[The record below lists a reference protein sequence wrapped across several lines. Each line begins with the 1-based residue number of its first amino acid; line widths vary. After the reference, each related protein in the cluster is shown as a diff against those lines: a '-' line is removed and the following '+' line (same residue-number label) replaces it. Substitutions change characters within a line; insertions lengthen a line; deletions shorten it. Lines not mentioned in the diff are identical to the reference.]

1 MLTKQRRERILKL
14 LEEKGSITVT
24 EAKDMLGAS
33 ESTIRRD
40 IVALDEAGMLEK
52 VFGGA
57 VALGEGKITTFE
69 YTVAQ
74 RFELNFE
81 EKQRIAK
88 YAASLIEPDDFVYLD
103 AGTTTAH
110 LLEYAEKNG
119 ATFVTNAVAHAQRLA
134 ARGLRVHLIGGELK
148 ASTEAIIGNQALR
161 TIQSYHFTKGFFGT
175 NAVTKKCGCT
185 TPDANEATVKQTA
198 MEHCRECYVLCD
210 HTKFDLISSVTFAPF
225 HGTNFITDR
234 LIDGYEECENIR
246 IAGEA
251 EVRELAWHMKQG
263 GAL

>member
-74 RFELNFE
+74 RFELQNM
-81 EKQRIAK
+81 QR
-88 YAASLIEPDDFVYLD
+88 P
-103 AGTTTAH
+103 
-110 LLEYAEKNG
+110 
-119 ATFVTNAVAHAQRLA
+119 
-134 ARGLRVHLIGGELK
+134 
-148 ASTEAIIGNQALR
+148 
-161 TIQSYHFTKGFFGT
+161 
-175 NAVTKKCGCT
+175 
-185 TPDANEATVKQTA
+185 
-198 MEHCRECYVLCD
+198 
-210 HTKFDLISSVTFAPF
+210 
-225 HGTNFITDR
+225 
-234 LIDGYEECENIR
+234 
-246 IAGEA
+246 
-251 EVRELAWHMKQG
+251 
-263 GAL
+263 